1 MKGMHLGSAGWI
13 VEPCQTA
20 GLAATP
26 PAGVSCWRWR
36 LGLPPAACCRGEAR
50 TAGKRMLW
58 ELRRLLDSGSGSS
71 GDDFRRALARLD
83 CKQDKA
89 SRALL
94 VLRVVSRHG

>member
-1 MKGMHLGSAGWI
+1 MNHARL
-13 VEPCQTA
+13 
-20 GLAATP
+20 
-26 PAGVSCWRWR
+26 PA
-36 LGLPPAACCRGEAR
+36 LLPPLLQVSVAGGGALVSRLLRAAVGFLEEGGLEAR

-58 ELRRLLDSGSGSS
+58 ERRRLLDSGSGSS